1 MGQRAIQSCQTGST
15 RCTGV
20 CWSMNSDTTTP
31 QGVEF
36 RQGRG
41 RALSSNQEH
50 TLATRRVL
58 CATVRIV
65 PWESERRSNVDNMA
79 GLMQPVGPEPPVVY
93 WVRRGALLLVVVTLV
108 LGGWW
113 FLGSRSA
120 ATPDTSTEV
129 AAEETEVLEDDGS
142 APTEEALATPAEP
155 TECLDSAIE
164 VTATTDSSTYRVGQ
178 QDPILTLTI
187 TNVGDVP
194 CFRDIGPKA
203 NELEITS
210 GGYHVWS
217 SDDCSTS
224 DESNRTLMAPGKQ
237 AVSTLTWNSRLSQK
251 GCPDEGKGRKA
262 KAGRYEVV
270 GRNLK
275 VTSDGTAFALSNRK
289 N

>member
-1 MGQRAIQSCQTGST
+1 
-15 RCTGV
+15 
-20 CWSMNSDTTTP
+20 MNSDTTTP
-31 QGVEF
+31 QGVEL
-36 RQGRG
+36 RQGSG
-41 RALSSNQEH
+41 RAWSSNQEH

-65 PWESERRSNVDNMA
+65 PWESEGRSNVDNMA

-129 AAEETEVLEDDGS
+129 AAEETEVLEDGGS
-142 APTEEALATPAEP
+142 AATEEALATPAEP
-155 TECLDSAIE
+155 TECLDSDIE

-217 SDDCSTS
+217 SDDCSTN
-224 DESNRTLMAPGKQ
+224 DESDRTLMAPEKQ
-237 AVSTLTWNSRLSQK
+237 AVLILTWNSRLSQK

-270 GRNLK
+270 GRNLE
-275 VTSDGTAFALSNRK
+275 VTSDGTPFALSNKK

>member
-1 MGQRAIQSCQTGST
+1 MREGTS
-15 RCTGV
+15 
-20 CWSMNSDTTTP
+20 
-31 QGVEF
+31 
-36 RQGRG
+36 RG
-41 RALSSNQEH
+41 
-50 TLATRRVL
+50 
-58 CATVRIV
+58 
-65 PWESERRSNVDNMA
+65 NVDNMA

-142 APTEEALATPAEP
+142 VATEEALATPAEP
-155 TECLDSAIE
+155 TECLDSDIE

-224 DESNRTLMAPGKQ
+224 DESDRTLMAPEKQ
-237 AVSTLTWNSRLSQK
+237 AVLILTWNSRLSQK

-270 GRNLK
+270 GRNLE
-275 VTSDGTAFALSNRK
+275 VTSDGTPFALSNKK